1 MLATY
6 HDTDTY
12 FALNDW
18 LGTKR
23 AEVNS
28 TLTCANIYQS
38 LPFGDG
44 FNPGGSTPCP
54 DATEHYFTGKE
65 RDAESGNDYFDAR
78 YYSSS
83 MGRFLSPDWSA
94 QVSPVPYAKLDDPQT
109 LDLYAYVGN
118 NPLSRTDP
126 TGHEIVQLGVHTDD
140 EIKQET
146 KEINAQLKV
155 KGLSKEQRDAL
166 KAVKNTLGLEKEGN
180 HVAGAYLS
188 ALDSIGQR
196 NGLQLSDIK
205 LTTDSAHD
213 FSSMGLSDAQTA
225 RITNPNTQAFVLN
238 RSGSMY
244 LKSETTLFR
253 NLIFNLSSTKVMP
266 YFRPTVTG
274 WLTLRTSRGAFKSIS
289 RHFPAGTANGRSHG
303 AAVTSRNGIVREAR
317 SITSHRAER

>member
-1 MLATY
+1 MTQA
-6 HDTDTY
+6 D
-12 FALNDW
+12 
-18 LGTKR
+18 
-23 AEVNS
+23 
-28 TLTCANIYQS
+28 TCAHREVLGHRSRY
-38 LPFGDG
+38 
-44 FNPGGSTPCP
+44 
-54 DATEHYFTGKE
+54 TGKE
-65 RDAESGNDYFDAR
+65 RDTESGNDYFDAR

-109 LDLYAYVGN
+109 LNLYAYVGN

-146 KEINAQLKV
+146 NEINKQLKV
-155 KGLSKEQRDAL
+155 KGLSKEQKSAL
-166 KAVKNTLGLEKEGN
+166 KAVKNTLSLEREGN

-205 LTTDSAHD
+205 LTSDSAHD

-225 RITNPNTQAFVLN
+225 RIANPNTQAFVLN

-244 LKSETTLFR
+244 LKSETTLFQ
-253 NLIFNLSSTKVMP
+253 NTFSPGNATFMQD
-266 YFRPTVTG
+266 FGGTV
-274 WLTLRTSRGAFKSIS
+274 LRHEQVHMGGGGEFAAYSLQRQIWQFFKNSLPADTFTQMDNQMQQSIQNN
-289 RHFPAGTANGRSHG
+289 RDQ
-303 AAVTSRNGIVREAR
+303 
-317 SITSHRAER
+317 